1 MSYAEAAEI
10 LEGSIVG
17 YECDN
22 KGRPNG
28 NVTCDLTQ
36 EVLDLAIEACR
47 MRAELVEKMKEMIKA
62 LEV

>member
-28 NVTCDLTQ
+28 NVTCDLTK
-36 EVLDLAIEACR
+36 EVLDMAIEACR
-47 MRAELVEKMKEMIKA
+47 MRADLVKQMQEMMKA